1 MVVASQLALGSKR
14 CEFYRFELQKQNQLH
29 HSQHPKVPP
38 VPGTSILAFSDAR
51 RYGTVQDD
59 RFVKLKIA
67 TESGRTLL
75 SDRKGWF
82 DHLTT
87 PEFAQIC
94 KLLRPIISDCD
105 PSSII
110 TLRPIS
116 MSFDYSSPGGVTKL
130 AVSCLTLV
138 FPRFI

>member
-14 CEFYRFELQKQNQLH
+14 CEFYRFELQKQNQL
-29 HSQHPKVPP
+29 QQGQGQVAKLPA

-51 RYGTVQDD
+51 RYGTVQED

-87 PEFAQIC
+87 PN
-94 KLLRPIISDCD
+94 LLKSVSCCVQ
-105 PSSII
+105 SLV
-110 TLRPIS
+110 TLRRSLPCVRS
-116 MSFDYSSPGGVTKL
+116 
-130 AVSCLTLV
+130 ACRLTTQNQDE
-138 FPRFI
+138 